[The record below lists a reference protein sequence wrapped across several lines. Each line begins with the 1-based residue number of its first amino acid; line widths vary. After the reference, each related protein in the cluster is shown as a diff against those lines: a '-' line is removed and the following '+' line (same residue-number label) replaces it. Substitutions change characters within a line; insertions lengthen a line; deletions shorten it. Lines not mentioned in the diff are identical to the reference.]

1 MSCELN
7 KVISII
13 NEVANGTKNPVA
25 IKELNELKSDLTQFS
40 VSMQSI
46 NEVKDVS
53 KLLDTL
59 TRVSKSTGNT
69 RTKDTPVLNSLPG
82 YVIGQRNMTYAGV
95 GSRETPPEILA
106 EMTKIAQE
114 LATKKYSLQSGG
126 AIGADMAF
134 EGKSYPKVLKA
145 GNADVVNK
153 SGKVVLK
160 ANTEVRIGTKEYTDA
175 YYVFTDRTNNGRV
188 TGLDFTKAES
198 IKGTKSYSAF
208 DVKDRDVDKRAMA
221 IAEELHPK
229 FENLKSDFAKK
240 LMARNN
246 FQVFGSNLDKPVDFV
261 LFYAKESKNP
271 LRPEG
276 GTGQAVEA
284 ARRKG
289 IPTINMSEEGWRD
302 RLNDVL
308 DGKVQ
313 DTTSNKTSVQLGDR
327 IEKAREVKKFVSTGN
342 SEKSIK
348 SRKNKEKIAED
359 IKKDSLSMLIK
370 ATESSKVSML
380 NVSTYYEGIQNVVK
394 SILPVNI
401 VTDDEIAFTNIT
413 IRELL
418 SDKPLSYV
426 SGLVPNR
433 STVVISSGKVDD
445 GTIDRFT
452 EDWFLEGTE
461 EGKRMAT
468 LDTDVLYEELNSSGE
483 FSVFKSKN
491 RAEVASR
498 LINVIKDMNGPHT
511 LTHELIHIGSAAF
524 MRENPEH
531 AATKKILGLY
541 AEALENKEVIIAN
554 SGQEY
559 WTTNVDEFIAEAL
572 SNPMLMQELNKT
584 TTKYGNNRL
593 SKLFKELVNTLLVI
607 VGFSPNDKVYQHVL
621 DGFTAML
628 EYEYNTNS
636 NGKNSSKEV
645 VSTNM
650 VSSTI
655 AIKAQGC

>member
-1 MSCELN
+1 MSCELD

-13 NEVANGTKNPVA
+13 NEVANGIKNPVA
-25 IKELNELKSDLTQFS
+25 LKELNELKSDLTQFS
-40 VSMQSI
+40 VSMQST

-59 TRVSKSTGNT
+59 TRVSKSTGST
-69 RTKDTPVLNSLPG
+69 SMKDTPILNSLPG

-145 GNADVVNK
+145 GNADVINK

-208 DVKDRDVDKRAMA
+208 DVKDKDVDKKAMA
-221 IAEELHPK
+221 IAKELHPK

-302 RLNDVL
+302 KLNDVL

-313 DTTSNKTSVQLGDR
+313 DTETESTSPKSSNKL
-327 IEKAREVKKFVSTGN
+327 STTRMQEIFNMDPYEDLKMPDVNVG
-342 SEKSIK
+342 
-348 SRKNKEKIAED
+348 RQDHHDKEF
-359 IKKDSLSMLIK
+359 
-370 ATESSKVSML
+370 
-380 NVSTYYEGIQNVVK
+380 
-394 SILPVNI
+394 
-401 VTDDEIAFTNIT
+401 DE
-413 IRELL
+413 
-418 SDKPLSYV
+418 
-426 SGLVPNR
+426 
-433 STVVISSGKVDD
+433 
-445 GTIDRFT
+445 
-452 EDWFLEGTE
+452 W
-461 EGKRMAT
+461 
-468 LDTDVLYEELNSSGE
+468 
-483 FSVFKSKN
+483 
-491 RAEVASR
+491 
-498 LINVIKDMNGPHT
+498 
-511 LTHELIHIGSAAF
+511 LT
-524 MRENPEH
+524 
-531 AATKKILGLY
+531 
-541 AEALENKEVIIAN
+541 
-554 SGQEY
+554 
-559 WTTNVDEFIAEAL
+559 TTPA
-572 SNPMLMQELNKT
+572 MQELTSLMNK
-584 TTKYGNNRL
+584 KGI
-593 SKLFKELVNTLLVI
+593 SHPLFTSLPQDPDSLDYWKALKEIVNTPAKPTQSSEAVI
-607 VGFSPNDKVYQHVL
+607 
-621 DGFTAML
+621 
-628 EYEYNTNS
+628 NTS
-636 NGKNSSKEV
+636 LG
-645 VSTNM
+645 
-650 VSSTI
+650 TI
-655 AIKAQGC
+655 RAIKAQGC